1 MIILEKKETHFS
13 SFELIK
19 TRKELFAGN
28 IKYRSFICN
37 LFDIESLR
45 FQGIISYSTFIAS
58 FLFVVHFTKTAHVL
72 HLLFQLSV
80 CRDSLQRPLLKRIHT
95 TIRSGK
101 TTRINFFILMQLNE
115 NNSNNFCSLFKRVN
129 KDRKKRRFDNTG
141 LTPCHYHSLS
151 LLERSY

>member
-1 MIILEKKETHFS
+1 MIILEEKETHFS

-37 LFDIESLR
+37 LFDRVIK
-45 FQGIISYSTFIAS
+45 ISGNNFVFNFHCI
-58 FLFVVHFTKTAHVL
+58 LFVRCTFYENSSHF
-72 HLLFQLSV
+72 LFQLSV
-80 CRDSLQRPLLKRIHT
+80 CRDSLQRPLPKRIHT
-95 TIRSGK
+95 TIRSRR
-101 TTRINFFILMQLNE
+101 TTRIHFFILMQLNE

-141 LTPCHYHSLS
+141 LTPCRYHSLS